1 MRNLTLYSR
10 GGIFEDEVKPGAIL
24 RAIGSG
30 DFYLR
35 RITVTQLEKARSG
48 FITPEI
54 KKIAQDEGIDELLL
68 KEYVASGKVIILA
81 NRKRQAKVIGIGKG
95 LRTKIN
101 ASIGTSTEIIDID
114 MEIEKAMIAERY
126 GADTLMDLSVGG
138 DIKKIRRAVMEAIT
152 LPIGTVPLYEAF
164 AIAIERYGAA
174 IKMPVELL
182 WEVMERQCEEG
193 VAFMAIHCGINRRTV
208 EMLRRQNY
216 RYGGLVS
223 KGGSYMVSWME
234 HNNRENPL
242 YERFDRVIEILKR
255 HDVVL
260 SLGNGFRAGA
270 IHDST
275 DRVQIQELIINCE
288 LAEIGR
294 EMGCQTMVEGPG
306 HIPINEIEANII
318 IEKKMSG
325 EAPFYMLGP
334 ITTDIAPGYD
344 HITAAIGAALSSA
357 CGADFICYVTPSEHL
372 GLPFPEDVREGV
384 IAARIAAHI
393 GDMIKLKR
401 MDKDKFMAKAR
412 RDMRWDEQFSLAID
426 PERALEI
433 KSKRGNSDVGCS
445 MCGRFCAND
454 ILRGIFEKDME
465 NSDKK

>member
-1 MRNLTLYSR
+1 M
-10 GGIFEDEVKPGAIL
+10 
-24 RAIGSG
+24 
-30 DFYLR
+30 
-35 RITVTQLEKARSG
+35 TQLERARTG
-48 FITPEI
+48 EITPEI
-54 KKIAQDEGIDELLL
+54 TQVALNEGIDPEIVRDRVSKGKIVIL
-68 KEYVASGKVIILA
+68 KDK
-81 NRKRQAKVIGIGKG
+81 RKQRIVGIGKG
-95 LRTKIN
+95 LRTKVN
-101 ASIGTSTEIIDID
+101 ASIGTSTEIVDIK
-114 MEIEKAMIAERY
+114 MEIEKARMAERY

-138 DIKKIRRAVMEAIT
+138 DISAIRRAIMDSVS
-152 LPIGTVPLYEAF
+152 LPVGTVPLYEAF
-164 AIAIERYGAA
+164 AIAIERYGASVR
-174 IKMPVELL
+174 MPVELL

-193 VAFMAIHCGINRRTV
+193 VAFMAIHCGINRKTI
-208 EMLRRQNY
+208 EMLKRQHY

-223 KGGSYMVSWME
+223 KGGSYMVAWME

-242 YERFDRVIEILKR
+242 YEDFEKVVEILKK

-318 IEKKMSG
+318 LEKKMSG

-357 CGADFICYVTPSEHL
+357 YGADFICYVTPSEHL
-372 GLPFPEDVREGV
+372 GLPFPEDVKEGI
-384 IAARIAAHI
+384 IAARIAAHV
-393 GDMIKLKR
+393 GDMIKRKDLER
-401 MDKDKFMAKAR
+401 DKLMAKAR
-412 RDMRWDEQFSLAID
+412 RDMRWDEQFSLSINHEKA
-426 PERALEI
+426 REI
-433 KSKRGNSDVGCS
+433 KAKRGNGDHGCT

-454 ILRGIFEKDME
+454 ILKGMFEKEME
-465 NSDKK
+465 GSDKA